1 MEKRRQEADWNR
13 FKGAWENWNCRQWVE
28 TIVFKSFGS
37 KWEQRNGKCRNQG
50 EFAVLFFFSFFFY
63 GKEGKTAG
71 VKSEQV
77 RGDERQ
83 YTRGGVDLRTR
94 DGPSCLTTKGNIGYM
109 STDAGWKVGIF
120 SMT

>member
-1 MEKRRQEADWNR
+1 MLLKEMW
-13 FKGAWENWNCRQWVE
+13 
-28 TIVFKSFGS
+28 
-37 KWEQRNGKCRNQG
+37 NQG
-50 EFAVLFFFSFFFY
+50 EFVVLFFFFLLFLW
-63 GKEGKTAG
+63 KREGTIAR
-71 VKSEQV
+71 VKSEQG

-120 SMT
+120 SMK